1 MGNIPLMEISYVA
14 INIDIIYSSEMDKK
28 LRQFLAVAE
37 TGNVSHAA
45 ELLHVT
51 QPTISVNLGKLED
64 DHGVKLFNR
73 SSRGMTLTDF
83 GEVLYEHAKVMARIS
98 DHATADIRLMRAS
111 QEKAVR
117 IGTGFSW
124 WTLFVRDIVRDSQNL
139 QSGTSIHVDVCSS
152 LDGLRNLMI
161 GDISFFLG
169 TRVDGLSEKTGFHF
183 ETLFEVNDGFFVREQ
198 HPLINKSCRMGDLDD
213 FPKLSVSAFGNRHI
227 GLVDRDVLDP
237 SFRRSRSNAAGWIST
252 NSMFA
257 GLDLLR
263 ATDAI
268 LTYPLPTQEF
278 FAKQGIGRLDVIDH
292 ASRPI
297 PIGIYCLDSKPI
309 DENARQLLDAIKV
322 GCTTQNELYE

>member
-1 MGNIPLMEISYVA
+1 ME
-14 INIDIIYSSEMDKK
+14 KRLK
-28 LRQFLAVAE
+28 QFLTVAE
-37 TGNVSHAA
+37 TGNVSLAA

-51 QPTISVNLGKLED
+51 QPTISVNLSKLED

-98 DHATADIRLMRAS
+98 DHATADIRLMKAS

-124 WTLFVRDIVRDSQNL
+124 WTLFVRDIVRDFQL
-139 QSGTSIHVDVCSS
+139 AQKDTSFHVDVCSS

-169 TRVDGLSEKTGFHF
+169 TRVEGLSEKSGFQF
-183 ETLFEVNDGFFVREQ
+183 EPLFEVDDALFVRDQ
-198 HPLINKSCRMGDLDD
+198 HPLINRACRMAELDA

-227 GLVDRDVLDP
+227 GLVDRDALDP
-237 SFRRSRSNAAGWIST
+237 SFSPSRSYGAGWIST

-268 LTYPLPTQEF
+268 LTYPLPTQVF
-278 FAKQGIGRLDVIDH
+278 FAKVGIRQLDVIDH
-292 ASRPI
+292 DKQLI
-297 PIGIYCLDSKPI
+297 PIGIYRLESKQL

-322 GCTTQNELYE
+322 GCTTRNLPNE